1 VVHDKDLNTRCPEGQ
16 HDGWRLV
23 RSVGEASTLRK
34 VEKGSL
40 LPDQLKVLNGSLH
53 DSVPLLLYGPLDVVV
68 RPLDAAVERVA
79 VDAFARSDAPADA
92 KSLALVRLQTN
103 AEKTS
108 WKAVAGRRLAPAPL
122 RLGALITIAVLSV
135 LLASVAL
142 TLLFFRLFA
151 PEALRRFWRRV
162 RGKPDPPA
170 AGGRRRSSW
179 AETLMGVDVEGRPL
193 LSKDA
198 EILMG
203 D

>member
-1 VVHDKDLNTRCPEGQ
+1 MVHDKDLNTRCPEGQ

-92 KSLALVRLQTN
+92 KSLALGRLQTN

-135 LLASVAL
+135 PSPRGVGRVAATPRL
-142 TLLFFRLFA
+142 PRGFFYGK
-151 PEALRRFWRRV
+151 RV
-162 RGKPDPPA
+162 A
-170 AGGRRRSSW
+170 ATPR
-179 AETLMGVDVEGRPL
+179 VPL
-193 LSKDA
+193 LGTPWGRVAATPRLPRGYSAKAHRGDA
-198 EILMG
+198 AAAT
-203 D
+203 